1 MGRANVDKDQK
12 LSVMRRMHCL
22 GLRSERTTEGL
33 VPRYHAVSHRRPPL
47 LSKKMY
53 KTFSSQDLLREPA
66 LKLLEESYIQRQR
79 GVTMRGEVE
88 VRKAQVDAQK
98 RQREERGER
107 KSFDAKKLMRM
118 FGGAIKVEKRVLDKG
133 AGVAGAASGSPNA
146 ADTELEEI
154 EDTSPELL
162 RDAEVLRTAALAST
176 LYRAEKDI
184 LYASSRFLKTTAKP
198 PLFWKPKLYTRR
210 YEREIDRQ
218 EDRLEDDIKPFKKR
232 MLGLIEDVM
241 DSKEEGES
249 SSSSSSRRGDAK
261 SSSASASARR
271 DGKE

>member
-1 MGRANVDKDQK
+1 
-12 LSVMRRMHCL
+12 
-22 GLRSERTTEGL
+22 
-33 VPRYHAVSHRRPPL
+33 
-47 LSKKMY
+47 MY
-53 KTFSSQDLLREPA
+53 KAFSSQDLLREPA
-66 LKLLEESYIQRQR
+66 LKLLEESYVLRQR
-79 GVTMRGEVE
+79 GISKRGEVE
-88 VRKAQVDAQK
+88 VRKAQVEAQK
-98 RQREERGER
+98 RQKEERGER

-118 FGGAIKVEKRVLDKG
+118 FGGAIRVEKRVLDKG
-133 AGVAGAASGSPNA
+133 AGVAGAASGGPTA

-154 EDTSPELL
+154 VDTSPELL

-232 MLGLIEDVM
+232 MLGLIEGAM
-241 DSKEEGES
+241 DAKEEGEG
-249 SSSSSSRRGDAK
+249 SSSSRRGDAS
-261 SSSASASARR
+261 SSSASASARGG
-271 DGKE
+271 DGKQ